1 MTTEPNRPP
10 HSRVAEELGLTIATV
25 SRIRSGDR
33 LPSLV
38 VMRQIS
44 KLYGWTI
51 DEQLEARDHGEYA
64 SRFNR
69 KLAESSP
76 APEPRGE

>member
-10 HSRVAEELGLTIATV
+10 HSNVAEKLGLTIATV

-33 LPSLV
+33 LPSLG

-44 KLYGWTI
+44 NLYGWTI
-51 DEQLEARDHGEYA
+51 DQQLEARDLGDYA
-64 SRFNR
+64 HEFNR
-69 KLAESSP
+69 RLAES
-76 APEPRGE
+76 APVSEPSSE